1 MGDNIKTIGGNY
13 SYLGFQNRF
22 INFSWCNQI
31 HESQIKMSDS
41 SDFDGSFVPNKA
53 SRRKSSNIYSD
64 EDVWESDE
72 EDFELDISGKSKN
85 KKSKKFIVSDSEGDA
100 DSDEDFSSPKKS
112 RKSKKKIE
120 TDSESETEESSDND
134 SDLPG

>member
-1 MGDNIKTIGGNY
+1 
-13 SYLGFQNRF
+13 
-22 INFSWCNQI
+22 
-31 HESQIKMSDS
+31 MSDS

-64 EDVWESDE
+64 EDVWESDQ

-85 KKSKKFIVSDSEGDA
+85 RKSKKFIVSDSEGDA
-100 DSDEDFSSPKKS
+100 DSDEDFSTPKKS

-120 TDSESETEESSDND
+120 TDSGFKNFQDYTTDKKNIQF
-134 SDLPG
+134 